1 MPHLFTNRPR
11 MHDLTA
17 SSADLRAQFRWET
30 INAVAYKLGG
40 LVFIIGSILF
50 FPRFEAYADVGAS
63 TFFAGSLIYLLVTVH
78 DLLEVRRNWRESA
91 PPHTGQVLDYIA
103 ALSYVWGTILFTVG
117 SVFFLSAV
125 GWVTAGA
132 WTFVV
137 GSLLFVLGA
146 CVNVLQIVRAES
158 RLTLQLMNLTALT
171 FVVGSVLFAVASI
184 PYLWPAAPQP
194 FERTLFAFLA
204 WQYLTGSA
212 LFFLGGLFNYWRAYV
227 VVRSEIA
234 ARKSAAER
242 ECRRPTEAERSPG
255 SAGKSL
261 KKWSG

>member
-11 MHDLTA
+11 PHDLTA
-17 SSADLRAQFRWET
+17 SSADIRAQFRWET

-50 FPRFEAYADVGAS
+50 FPKFEAYADVGAW
-63 TFFAGSLIYLLVTVH
+63 TFFGGSLIYLLVTVH
-78 DLLEVRRNWRESA
+78 DLLEVRRNWRESSA
-91 PPHTGQVLDYIA
+91 PRTGQVLDYIA
-103 ALSYVWGTILFTVG
+103 ALSYVLGTILFIVG
-117 SVFFLSAV
+117 SIFFLSAV

-132 WTFVV
+132 WTFIT

-146 CVNVLQIVRAES
+146 CVNVLQIVRADS
-158 RLTLQLMNLTALT
+158 KLTLQLMNLTALT

-184 PYLWPAAPQP
+184 PYLWPPVREPYQ
-194 FERTLFAFLA
+194 RILYAFLA
-204 WQYLTGSA
+204 WQYLVGSL

-234 ARKSAAER
+234 ARQSAA
-242 ECRRPTEAERSPG
+242 
-255 SAGKSL
+255 
-261 KKWSG
+261 

>member
-11 MHDLTA
+11 LHDLTA
-17 SSADLRAQFRWET
+17 SSADIRAQFCWET

-50 FPRFEAYADVGAS
+50 FPAFEAYADVGAW

-78 DLLEVRRNWRESA
+78 DLLEVRRNWRESSV
-91 PPHTGQVLDYIA
+91 PRTGRVLDSIA

-117 SVFFLSAV
+117 SIFFLSAV

-132 WTFVV
+132 WTFVI

-146 CVNVLQIVRAES
+146 CVNVLQIVRADS
-158 RLTLQLMNLTALT
+158 KLTLQLMNLTALT

-184 PYLWPAAPQP
+184 PYLWQAAPDP
-194 FERTLFAFLA
+194 FERTLYAFLA
-204 WQYLTGSA
+204 WQYLVGSL
-212 LFFLGGLFNYWRAYV
+212 LFFIGGLFNYWRAYV

-234 ARKSAAER
+234 A
-242 ECRRPTEAERSPG
+242 
-255 SAGKSL
+255 
-261 KKWSG
+261 